1 MKEIFYDEAA
11 KAEKMVLLD
20 FGATWCSTCQ
30 EVDNIL
36 ERAMPDMDERLLCVK
51 VDVNVRP
58 DLAERFE
65 VLSVP
70 TVILV
75 TPEEEVLWRRSGSF
89 KPQELE
95 AALPKTRRVAK
106 QAL

>member
-11 KAEKMVLLD
+11 KTGKMVLLD

-30 EVDNIL
+30 EVGNIL
-36 ERAMPDMDERLLCVK
+36 ERAMPDIDDRLLCVK
-51 VDVNVRP
+51 VDVNLRP